1 VKYTGDGMLAEFA
14 SVVDAARCAIE
25 VQRGM
30 AQQNATVPQAERIEF
45 RIGIHLGDIIVDEHD
60 IFGDGVNIAVRLE
73 GIAEPGGVCISDDAQ
88 RQIRSKVDI
97 TFEDIG
103 SQSLKNI
110 AEPMRVWRARIGPML
125 TKPPTQTAQPLA
137 LPYPSRLGQN
147 A

>member
-1 VKYTGDGMLAEFA
+1 GMLAEFA

-97 TFEDIG
+97 VFDDIG
-103 SQSLKNI
+103 PQALKNI
-110 AEPMRVWRARIGPML
+110 TEPMRAWRCQINANASSVAPVKSLSI
-125 TKPPTQTAQPLA
+125 TDKP
-137 LPYPSRLGQN
+137 SIV
-147 A
+147 